1 MNLTNS
7 SNSINRDLKYLYA
20 LDGRGI
26 KLGLKRIKKILEQ
39 LRNPQKGF
47 KSIHVAGTNGKG
59 STCALIA
66 SILKTA
72 GYKVGLY
79 TSPHLVS
86 FSERIRVNDKKI
98 TDSEVSDFIQ
108 DVRPL
113 IDEID
118 TTFFETTTAMAFNYF
133 YEKKVDYAVLETGMG
148 GRYDA
153 TNIVCPEVSII
164 TPIGKDHEEHLGK
177 SIYNIAKEKAGI
189 GEKGVPCII
198 SKQQPKVKEILI
210 DELEKR
216 GSPFYYAPDKCQVRL
231 EDTILDRQ
239 YVTVEFGNE
248 IISNIKFPLIGK
260 YQLINLQTAVYSIN
274 FLNNAFISR
283 NNIVNGIEKTCWPGR
298 LQILQREP
306 LVFYDVG
313 HNMHGIRNVVKTIID
328 LFPDKAVNTIITLG
342 EKKKYNSLGRI
353 LKKLGGRIYI
363 SEIPDHKSAL
373 AEKIA
378 EEIRKEVPENR
389 LVIDKNFNLLLSE
402 VIGRLKKDDILL
414 IIGSHYIAPILYPFF
429 NIFI

>member
-1 MNLTNS
+1 VNLTNS

>member
-1 MNLTNS
+1 VNFTNS
-7 SNSINRDLKYLYA
+7 SNSINQDLKYLYA
-20 LDGRGI
+20 LDGSGI
-26 KLGLKRIKKILEQ
+26 KLGLKRIEKILEQ
-39 LRNPQKGF
+39 IGNPQKNF

-86 FSERIRVNDKKI
+86 FNERIRVNDKKI

-133 YEKKVDYAVLETGMG
+133 YKKKVDYAVLETGMG

-153 TNIVCPEVSII
+153 TNVVYPEVSII

-189 GEKGVPCII
+189 GKKGVPCII

-216 GSPFYYAPDKCQVRL
+216 ESPFYYAPDKCQVKL
-231 EDTILDRQ
+231 EDTFLDRQ
-239 YVTVEFGNE
+239 YITVEFGNE
-248 IISNIKFPLIGK
+248 IISNITFPLIGK
-260 YQLINLQTAVYSIN
+260 YQLLNLQTAVYSIN

-313 HNMHGIRNVVKTIID
+313 HNMHGIRNVVKTITD

-342 EKKKYNSLGRI
+342 EKKKYNSLGHI

-363 SEIPDHKSAL
+363 SEIPGHKSAL
-373 AEKIA
+373 AEEII

-389 LVIDKNFNLLLSE
+389 LVIDKNLNLLLSE
-402 VIGRLKKDDILL
+402 VSGRLEKDDILL
-414 IIGSHYIAPILYPFF
+414 IMGSHYIASILFPFF